1 MEMSTAGSRF
11 VCTAA
16 LAATFALI
24 EADAAA
30 RTECP
35 DFVELPSG
43 SSFNVARL
51 IYDNGSPDVALRKA
65 RQMFALAS
73 EGGCPRLEKP
83 AACDETLAV
92 ARKAITALELCTA
105 DTSAAIPGHKDES
118 VTPR

>member
-30 RTECP
+30 RECP

-51 IYDNGSPDVALRKA
+51 IYDSGSPDAALRKV
-65 RQMFALAS
+65 RQMFARAS
-73 EGGCPRLEKP
+73 ESGCPRSEKP

-105 DTSAAIPGHKDES
+105 DTSADDPMHKRGS
-118 VTPR
+118 ISPR